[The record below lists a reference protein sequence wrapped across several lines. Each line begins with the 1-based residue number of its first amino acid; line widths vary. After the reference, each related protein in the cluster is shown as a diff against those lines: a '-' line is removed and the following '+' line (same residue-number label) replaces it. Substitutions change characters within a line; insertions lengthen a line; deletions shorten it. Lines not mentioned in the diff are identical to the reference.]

1 MKRRTGIK
9 VAAIAAAGALL
20 LSACSTS
27 TTGGGGGGEDG
38 GVLTVGTTDKVT
50 VLDPAGAYDHGTS
63 LAEQQ

>member
-27 TTGGGGGGEDG
+27 TTGGGGGGADG
-38 GVLTVGTTDKVT
+38 GVLPVGTDDQAN
-50 VLDPAGAYDHGTS
+50 VLDPAGAQETGPS
-63 LAEQQ
+63 FV